1 MTTEPLRVAV
11 IVGSTRE
18 GRFAPVVA
26 SWFAS
31 RAAARPD
38 MTVDLVDL
46 AEEALPERL
55 GGFGAE
61 PAASVTGLR
70 PRLAAAQ
77 AFVVVTPEYNHSY
90 PAAVKTLIDWYFD
103 EWRAKPVGF
112 VSYGAR
118 AGGVRAVEH
127 LRPVFAEVHA
137 MTIRDTIS
145 IAGARRQFGQD
156 GAPSDGGE
164 LDDAAQALLDQ
175 LAWWALALAEARERR
190 PYKV

>member
-1 MTTEPLRVAV
+1 MATEPIRVAV

-26 SWFAS
+26 NWFAG
-31 RAAARPD
+31 RVAARED
-38 MTVDLVDL
+38 MGVDVIDL
-46 AEEALPERL
+46 AESALPERL

-61 PAASVTGLR
+61 PAGSVTALR

-77 AFVVVTPEYNHSY
+77 AFVIVTPEYNHSY
-90 PAAVKTLIDWYFD
+90 PASVKTLIDWYYE
-103 EWRAKPVGF
+103 EWQAKPVGF

-127 LRPVFAEVHA
+127 LRSVFTEVHA
-137 MTIRDTIS
+137 MTIRDAIS
-145 IAGARRQFGQD
+145 IHSARAHFD
-156 GAPSDGGE
+156 SDGE
-164 LDDAAQALLDQ
+164 PLDPEQFDAAAGALLDQ
-175 LAWWALALAEARERR
+175 LAWWALALAEAQEKR